1 LPLRLWASTFFS
13 LSDWA
18 YCGSK
23 KDAPQM
29 SKSDP
34 HVRELLRKN
43 QFAEALRYYRTR
55 YQADRADAM
64 RILQEIQSELSGKPP
79 AGGLVTASGAG
90 LASSQPTPQPT
101 PPQPKLAPVVHVSA
115 SPEPPRPA
123 PEPPKPAAPV
133 VSFQSKEVPTLKN
146 DHRWEALSTSSK
158 RELQQLLEEG
168 RALDAIR
175 TYWHEYESDLRLA
188 KEHVL
193 RWSAVFPLKL

>member
-1 LPLRLWASTFFS
+1 
-13 LSDWA
+13 
-18 YCGSK
+18 
-23 KDAPQM
+23 M

-64 RILQEIQSELSGKPP
+64 RILQEIQNELSGKPA
-79 AGGLVTASGAG
+79 AGGLVTASGAP
-90 LASSQPTPQPT
+90 LASSQPTPQPA
-101 PPQPKLAPVVHVSA
+101 PQPKLAPVVHVSA

-146 DHRWEALSTSSK
+146 DHRWEALSASSK
-158 RELQQLLEEG
+158 RELQQLLEDG
-168 RALDAIR
+168 RVLDAIR
-175 TYWHEYESDLRLA
+175 AYWLEYDSDLRQA

-193 RWSAVFPLKL
+193 RWSAVFPPKL